1 MCEEEGI
8 DSLGFVLFSGLAR
21 SMEPAEVRE
30 IGSRLGPMITRT
42 AILPYDDIETA
53 CDLALRSE
61 VDAVQIHGC
70 RPEHFDVLRGH
81 GLKTI
86 CSVSVNSGTGVADVG
101 CDELR
106 ELSSSCDCILFE
118 PLVDGRCGGMGI
130 RFDYECLRQ
139 RYVSCCRR
147 FGVAGG
153 LTPSN
158 VHHALALRPYSVNV
172 SSGVEYSVGLKNR
185 ELVRDFVRQCKNS
198 QPRKED
204 AMR

>member
-21 SMEPAEVRE
+21 SVKPAEVRE

-42 AILPYDDIETA
+42 AILPCDDIETA
-53 CDLALRSE
+53 CELALRSD
-61 VDAVQIHGC
+61 VDAVQIHTY
-70 RPEHFDVLRGH
+70 RAEHFDVFREH
-81 GLKTI
+81 GLRTI
-86 CSVSVNSGTGVADVG
+86 CSVSVNSRTGVADVD

-106 ELSSSCDCILFE
+106 ALSSMCDCILFE
-118 PLVDGRCGGMGI
+118 PLVDGRYGGRGI
-130 RFDYECLRQ
+130 QFDYESLRQ
-139 RYVSCCRR
+139 KYISCCRR

-172 SSGVEYSVGLKNR
+172 SSGVEHSMGLKNR
-185 ELVRDFVRQCKNS
+185 ELVREFVRQCKNS
-198 QPRKED
+198 RPEKEGV
-204 AMR
+204 MV